1 MGAEYTLDGGM
12 LHLSVTADTTE
23 ISIDFAL
30 PYHAEVPVGEHNEKD
45 GVYAIFRGNAMYSV
59 TTDEAL
65 AISHDALIAGA
76 EGYTLRPLFDA
87 YETDHAPRQVL
98 FS

>member
-1 MGAEYTLDGGM
+1 
-12 LHLSVTADTTE
+12 
-23 ISIDFAL
+23 
-30 PYHAEVPVGEHNEKD
+30 
-45 GVYAIFRGNAMYSV
+45 MYSV
-59 TTDEAL
+59 TTEEAL
-65 AISHDALIAGA
+65 DISHVSLMAGA